1 MKISLTPTWEKYQN
15 LVDDIAQL
23 KQSYQKQQVTTA
35 LLQSIGEK
43 LWNLTGLETLPEH
56 LEIISEQLNIHEIP
70 WEVLYHPTRGFVAL
84 TQDFHLSRS
93 FNNFSQKESQSSI
106 YYTSQ
111 LKILLFTAQ
120 VQLSPQHPPLL
131 LELEQFTLR
140 RALAPLIAAGKVQL
154 YAPDDGRFE
163 TLCQLLQQSWDIVI
177 LSGHGFSQ
185 QNQAGIWFETE
196 NYPQLITQTQLQQAF
211 ANRNIFTVILT
222 ACQSLKIAID
232 LHQLGIPHVIG
243 IWETLLDRAASCFIE
258 TFCRTFVVKNNIVTA
273 LQQGRIAMTQ
283 LLTQHEVWQLKIP
296 PDIGQWSLPI
306 LFSNK
311 NIQLIVSSKFYPYHK
326 PLQSSKPPKLFIG
339 RRPLLRTLSQ
349 NLQQGTTKFLW
360 LWGKS
365 GVGKTALAQHLAF
378 NLIDHGYTIIQYSNP
393 SPQSL
398 LQQLKQYFDIER
410 ESQLDTLH
418 YLTKHPYLLL
428 IDGDVKN
435 AAECLEILAQWD
447 SPKLRIIVTTRQLD
461 LKLAHFQ
468 ELQLQPIDYT
478 DFCRY
483 ICAQGLPY
491 SSFQLRLLYQAT
503 QGNFHAI
510 QILENFAFPSDTT
523 QFWQNIAILQRY
535 LCSITD

>member
-1 MKISLTPTWEKYQN
+1 MKISLTPTWEKCQN

-23 KQSYQKQQVTTA
+23 KQSYQKQQVTIA
-35 LLQSIGEK
+35 QLQSIGKK
-43 LWNLTGLETLPEH
+43 LWNLTGLNTLPEH
-56 LEIISEQLNIHEIP
+56 IEIISEQLNIHEIP
-70 WEVLYHPTRGFVAL
+70 WEMLYHPTHGFVAL
-84 TQDFHLSRS
+84 TQNFHLSRY
-93 FNNFSQKESQSSI
+93 FNNSSQKKSQSSI

-185 QNQAGIWFETE
+185 QDQAGIWFETE

-258 TFCRTFVVKNNIVTA
+258 TFCRTFIVKNCITTA

-283 LLTQHEVWQLKIP
+283 LLTQHEVWQLKTP
-296 PDIGQWSLPI
+296 PDVGQWSLPV

-311 NIQLIVSSKFYPYHK
+311 NIQLVVSSELYPYHK
-326 PLQSSKPPKLFIG
+326 PLENSKLPKFFIG
-339 RRPLLRTLSQ
+339 RRLLLRTLAQ
-349 NLQQGTTKFLW
+349 NLQQGTCKFIW
-360 LWGKS
+360 LWGKA
-365 GVGKTALAQHLAF
+365 GVGKTALAQQLVF
-378 NLIDHGYTIIQYSNP
+378 NLTECGYTAIQYSGYT
-393 SPQSL
+393 SQSFVQKL
-398 LQQLKQYFDIER
+398 RQHFDIEIK
-410 ESQLDTLH
+410 SQIDVLH
-418 YLTKHPYLLL
+418 HLTEHSCILW
-428 IDGDVKN
+428 IDGDIQG
-435 AAECLEILAQWD
+435 AAECLEILAQWN

-483 ICAQGLPY
+483 ICVQGLPY
-491 SSFQLRLLYQAT
+491 HSFQLRLLYQAT

-510 QILENFAFPSDTT
+510 QLLENFTFPRDTT

-535 LCSITD
+535 LRSITD

>member
-1 MKISLTPTWEKYQN
+1 MKVSLTPAPGQCQSLTT
-15 LVDDIAQL
+15 DIAQL
-23 KQSYQKQQVTTA
+23 QQSYQKQHVTTA

-43 LWNLTGLETLPEH
+43 LWNLTGLDTLPEH
-56 LEIISEQLNIHEIP
+56 LEIISDQPNIHEIP
-70 WEVLYHPTRGFVAL
+70 WEMLYHPTHGFVAL
-84 TQDFHLSRS
+84 TQNFHLTRS
-93 FNNFSQKESQSSI
+93 FNNFSQKKSQFTI
-106 YYTSQ
+106 YYTLP

-120 VQLSPQHPPLL
+120 VQLSSQNPPLL

-140 RALAPLIAAGKVQL
+140 RALAPLIAVGKVKL
-154 YAPDDGRFE
+154 YAPDDGRFT
-163 TLCQLLQQSWDIVI
+163 TLCQLLQQPWDIVI

-185 QNQAGIWFETE
+185 QNQAGIWFETDDHA
-196 NYPQLITQTQLQQAF
+196 QLITHNQLRQAF
-211 ANRNIFTVILT
+211 TNRNIYTVILT
-222 ACQSLKIAID
+222 ACQSLKIAIE

-243 IWETLLDRAASCFIE
+243 MWENVLDRAACCFIE
-258 TFCRTFVVKNNIVTA
+258 TFCKTFVVKNSIVTA
-273 LQQGRIAMTQ
+273 LQQGRVAMTQ
-283 LLTQHEVWQLKIP
+283 LLSHHEIWQRNAA

-306 LFSNK
+306 LFSNQE
-311 NIQLIVSSKFYPYHK
+311 IQPIVSTKFLTRSPPQEKHK
-326 PLQSSKPPKLFIG
+326 FLKLFIG
-339 RRPLLRTLSQ
+339 RRSLLRRLSQ
-349 NLQQGTTKFLW
+349 SLQQGTPKFLW
-360 LWGKS
+360 LGGKS

-378 NLIDHGYTIIQYSNP
+378 NLIEYGYTVIQYSSP

-418 YLTKHPYLLL
+418 YLTEHPYLLL
-428 IDGDVKN
+428 IDGDIEN
-435 AAECLEILAQWD
+435 DAECLKILAQWD
-447 SPKLRIIVTTRQLD
+447 SPKLRIIITTCQLD

-535 LCSITD
+535 LRSITD